1 MLPSDMLVQLPET
14 LEECFLLTERTLVV
28 QHHGVLVLDLLRL
41 ETHFELPVHG
51 VDVVLHVLELG
62 FSHGEDNLKMA
73 EYYEYISIIST
84 VPWGG
89 PFYI

>member
-62 FSHGEDNLKMA
+62 FSHGEDNLEVA

-84 VPWGG
+84 VPWAG